1 MEEFNNLIT
10 EIRNLE
16 SAGVLLQLIQFI
28 IWALF
33 ILILAWLLQKV
44 ISRTITENMIR
55 YRTKKAVRLFSYFLI
70 IVLAIVSFTGKL
82 QYLTI
87 TIGLISAGIAF
98 ALQEVVLS
106 VAGWISIF
114 GSSIYKPGD
123 RIEINNI
130 KGDVIDIGITK
141 TTLMEIGD
149 WVSSDNYNGVI
160 VQVSNA
166 FVFKSAVRNY
176 STDFPFVWDEINIPI
191 KYGSDVRMAYHIM
204 QEVTKKSLAD
214 YAKFAKVE
222 WQRMVNKYLIEDA
235 IIQPTV
241 AMTLNDNWIEY
252 NIRYIV
258 DFKKRRLTKH
268 ELFIDLYEAIE
279 KTEGKVTMAS
289 ATFELTGMPPI
300 DVKINKQK

>member
-1 MEEFNNLIT
+1 MNEL
-10 EIRNLE
+10 RNLD
-16 SAGVLLQLIQFI
+16 SAGVLLPFVQFI
-28 IWALF
+28 IWTLF
-33 ILILAWLLQKV
+33 ILFLTWLLQKL

-70 IVLAIVSFTGKL
+70 IILAIVSFTGKL

-87 TIGLISAGIAF
+87 TIGLITAGIAF
-98 ALQEVVLS
+98 ALQEIVLS
-106 VAGWISIF
+106 VAGWIAIF
-114 GSSIYKPGD
+114 SSSIYKPGD

-149 WVSSDNYNGVI
+149 WVSSDNYNGRI

-191 KYGSDVRMAYHIM
+191 KYGSDVKLAYQIM
-204 QEVTKKSLAD
+204 NDVAKKSLTE
-214 YAKFAKVE
+214 YARFAKVE
-222 WQRMVNKYLIEDA
+222 WQKMISKYLIEA
-235 IIQPTV
+235 ANVEPTI

-252 NIRYIV
+252 NIRYVV
-258 DFKKRRLTKH
+258 DYKRRRLAKH
-268 ELFIDLYEAIE
+268 DLFVDLYEAIDQT
-279 KTEGKVTMAS
+279 KGKVTLAS
-289 ATFELTGMPPI
+289 ATFELTGIPEI
-300 DVKINKQK
+300 DVRLSK